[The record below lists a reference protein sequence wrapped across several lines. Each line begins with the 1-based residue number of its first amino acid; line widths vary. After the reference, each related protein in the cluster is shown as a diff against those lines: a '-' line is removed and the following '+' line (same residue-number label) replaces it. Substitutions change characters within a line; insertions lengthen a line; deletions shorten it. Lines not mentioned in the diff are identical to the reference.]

1 MTSAFRNIAS
11 ANRII
16 ITANWNKKI
25 GHHITAVSQNVGF
38 SAFWMLVLYLQSL
51 VINRS
56 LRLIKSHTSGSR
68 GTLCLTLNPPHIQAH
83 LVFQPHKSKVKNQK
97 SLNFPNTRKKN
108 FKTLD
113 KRNIIIIFVKIVK
126 I

>member
-1 MTSAFRNIAS
+1 MCKIPRTEVNFLLGTSQIR
-11 ANRII
+11 R
-16 ITANWNKKI
+16 T
-25 GHHITAVSQNVGF
+25 V
-38 SAFWMLVLYLQSL
+38 M
-51 VINRS
+51 
-56 LRLIKSHTSGSR
+56 
-68 GTLCLTLNPPHIQAH
+68 PHPKLPQIQAD

-113 KRNIIIIFVKIVK
+113 KQNIIIIFVKIVK